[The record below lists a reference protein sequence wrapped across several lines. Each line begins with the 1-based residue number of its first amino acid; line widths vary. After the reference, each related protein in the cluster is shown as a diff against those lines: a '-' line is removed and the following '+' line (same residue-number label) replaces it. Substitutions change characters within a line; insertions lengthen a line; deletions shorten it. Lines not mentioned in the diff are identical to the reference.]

1 MNNPNWV
8 APQPTVTEEDF
19 KGLKVAHKQ
28 EAKLI
33 KEGWRYYKINDRL
46 RVLVPFGNDGKP
58 TKKGKRMIEAQKM
71 LYEIK

>member
-1 MNNPNWV
+1 MNNPNVV
-8 APQPTVTEEDF
+8 AQQPTVTKDDF
-19 KGLKVAHKQ
+19 KGLKVAHRQ

-46 RVLVPFGNDGKP
+46 RVLVPFGKDGKP